1 MEENKIDIYQIIG
14 FLFLIAAFFWWFNVT
29 IPELEQDA
37 LEENETISQI
47 QNQDENKNPVKDITE
62 IVSFKASNDNAV
74 IGSELDSEEIIIEN
88 DCIYFHN
95 QYFLNS

>member
-62 IVSFKASNDNAV
+62 IVSFNASSQFTPGYLMHMLRLRLPD
-74 IGSELDSEEIIIEN
+74 LF
-88 DCIYFHN
+88 YWLLF
-95 QYFLNS
+95 F

>member
-47 QNQDENKNPVKDITE
+47 QNQDENKLFSCPPQRPMILL
-62 IVSFKASNDNAV
+62 ILDN
-74 IGSELDSEEIIIEN
+74 IHQN
-88 DCIYFHN
+88 
-95 QYFLNS
+95 